1 MLSDDETV
9 NGVMCSGFYSHFWDL
24 EIVLEDQRFDGTIT
38 MNQLFHVIAKVW
50 KLFMY
55 KVIPFITMNH
65 REILAG

>member
-38 MNQLFHVIAKVW
+38 MNQLFSVIAKVW
-50 KLFMY
+50 KSPL
-55 KVIPFITMNH
+55 
-65 REILAG
+65 